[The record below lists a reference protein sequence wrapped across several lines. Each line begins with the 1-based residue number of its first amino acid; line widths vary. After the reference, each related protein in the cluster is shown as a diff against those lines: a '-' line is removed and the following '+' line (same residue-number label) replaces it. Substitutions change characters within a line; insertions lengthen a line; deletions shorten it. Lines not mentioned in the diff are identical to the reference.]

1 MSRAIDA
8 AASKQVASAKVAPL
22 ARREMTDLA
31 QAWRAARPPV
41 AGIHFDN
48 AACSRQSFAAIEA
61 AAAHARREAEIGGYV
76 AAQRAEAELTAG
88 RSAVGELTGMTAD
101 DIVFTTGATH
111 ALDLLLSSWPEPR
124 RVIACLPGEYG
135 PNLAVMAAN
144 GFGVLPLPVDGLGR
158 AQIDDVAAMI
168 AADAPTLVHL
178 TAVASHRG
186 IVQPVVDIA
195 AACREHA
202 VPLVVDAAQALGQI
216 DCVVDADAIYG
227 TSRKWLAGPRG
238 VGVLAVRPELATRL
252 RTRLPPAHWLPDI
265 PPLRLLE
272 LGEANIAARVAF
284 SVAMREYLAAGPQLV
299 RERLAEVGRLTR
311 EALAEVPGWR
321 VVEPVDSPSAIT
333 TLMPTD
339 GADVDRI
346 RAELIE
352 RHAIVTTVAGPE
364 RAPFELAAPVLRVS
378 PHVDATAA
386 DLDIFAQALA
396 TAAGPTQGHSGSV
409 RTPNPLAAER
419 SAR

>member
-1 MSRAIDA
+1 MSRAVDVA
-8 AASKQVASAKVAPL
+8 AIKRRASAKVAPL
-22 ARREMTDLA
+22 ARSEMTDLA
-31 QAWRAARPPV
+31 RAWRAARPPV
-41 AGIHFDN
+41 AGIHFDS
-48 AACSRQSFAAIEA
+48 AACARQSFAAIDL

-76 AAQRAEAELTAG
+76 AAQRAEPELSAG

-101 DIVFTTGATH
+101 DIAFTTGATH

-158 AQIDDVAAMI
+158 AQVDDIAAMI

-186 IVQPVVDIA
+186 VVQPVADIA

-238 VGVLAVRPELATRL
+238 VGVLAVRPELATGL

-272 LGEANIAARVAF
+272 FGEANIAARVAF
-284 SVAMREYLAAGPQLV
+284 SVAVREHVAAGPQLV

-311 EALAEVPGWR
+311 EALAEAPGWR
-321 VVEPVDSPSAIT
+321 VVEPNDTPSAIT
-333 TLMPTD
+333 TLAPTD
-339 GADVDRI
+339 GANVNRI
-346 RAELIE
+346 REELIE
-352 RHAIVTTVAGPE
+352 RHAIVTTAAGPG

-378 PHVDATAA
+378 PHVDATAV
-386 DLDIFAQALA
+386 DLDIFAEALA
-396 TAAGPTQGHSGSV
+396 TAT
-409 RTPNPLAAER
+409 AATR
-419 SAR
+419 A